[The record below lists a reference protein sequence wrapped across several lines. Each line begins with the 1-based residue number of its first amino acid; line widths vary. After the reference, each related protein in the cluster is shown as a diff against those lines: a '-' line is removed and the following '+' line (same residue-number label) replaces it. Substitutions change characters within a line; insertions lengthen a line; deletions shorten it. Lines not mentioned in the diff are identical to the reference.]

1 MRVDCPT
8 TTTSPLPASKALAAH
23 DTPSLS
29 LHITEGRLPLF
40 PPLQMIMKTPARAY
54 FSGVADI
61 YRLFF
66 VFRK

>member
-1 MRVDCPT
+1 MRADCP
-8 TTTSPLPASKALAAH
+8 TTTSPLPASKPLAAL

-29 LHITEGRLPLF
+29 LHITEGRQPLF
-40 PPLQMIMKTPARAY
+40 PPIHMIMKTLARAY

-66 VFRK
+66 AFRK

>member
-1 MRVDCPT
+1 MGADCPT
-8 TTTSPLPASKALAAH
+8 TTSPIPASKPLAAL

-29 LHITEGRLPLF
+29 LHITEGRLLLF
-40 PPLQMIMKTPARAY
+40 PPLHMSMKTLARAY